1 MNAMRKCNR
10 ELLVGFLTDRLEI
23 DDRLDLLA
31 HLDDCVR
38 CWEEIYNARKSEHP
52 HFYKNG
58 NRQVRINER
67 ELKRI
72 DALEEV
78 EYQVA

>member
-1 MNAMRKCNR
+1 MGMVKCNR
-10 ELLVGFLTDRLEI
+10 DLLAGFLTNQLGI
-23 DDRLDLLA
+23 DDRLDFLA
-31 HLDDCVR
+31 HLEDCPR
-38 CWEEIYNARKSEHP
+38 CWDEIYNARKSEHP

-72 DALEEV
+72 DTVEEV